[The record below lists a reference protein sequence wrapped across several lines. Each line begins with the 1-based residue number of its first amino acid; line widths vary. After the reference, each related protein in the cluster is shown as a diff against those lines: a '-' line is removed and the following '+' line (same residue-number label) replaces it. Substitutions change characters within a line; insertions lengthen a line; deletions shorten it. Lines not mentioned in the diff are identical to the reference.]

1 MMIVSELYWDFCVEE
16 TMSRDHPPEPLDFF
30 IWTVEVF
37 QSINQSKIIS
47 LCESESTLLLG

>member
-37 QSINQSKIIS
+37 QINQSIKNH
-47 LCESESTLLLG
+47 LFV